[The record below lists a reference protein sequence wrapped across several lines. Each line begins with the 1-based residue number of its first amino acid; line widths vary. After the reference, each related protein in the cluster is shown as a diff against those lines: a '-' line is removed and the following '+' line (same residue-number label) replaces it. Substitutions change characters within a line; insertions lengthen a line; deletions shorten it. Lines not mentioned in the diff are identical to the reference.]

1 MLLFY
6 RMDSEQ
12 EHKFTKIFKK
22 KHKIT
27 ALYILMDIVLKT
39 NLISNSIS
47 FTKNYTTQNQKD
59 LI

>member
-47 FTKNYTTQNQKD
+47 FTKN
-59 LI
+59 